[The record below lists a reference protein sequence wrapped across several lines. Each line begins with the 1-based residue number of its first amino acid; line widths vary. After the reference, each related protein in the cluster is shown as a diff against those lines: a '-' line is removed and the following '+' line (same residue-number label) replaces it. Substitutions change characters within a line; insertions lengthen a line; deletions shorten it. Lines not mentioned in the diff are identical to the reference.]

1 MTYEPRRVLL
11 TEPVH
16 PVAAGTLE
24 AGGCAV
30 IEGWKL
36 DEVGMAAALADAEA
50 ILVRISKVPGA
61 MIEAAPKLRVIAKHG
76 VGCDNIDQAAA
87 RARGIT
93 LAIASDANARSVAEH
108 TLMFILGLAKNL
120 GTMDRAV
127 REDYAR
133 RMRTRVVD
141 VAEKRILVL
150 GYGRIGKLV
159 APLCR
164 AFGME
169 VVLHDLLLAPGSE
182 CDGFKVVASL
192 AEGLAG
198 ADFLTVHV
206 PLTELTRGMI
216 GRAELASMKPGS
228 FVVNCARGG
237 IVDEAALA
245 ELTASGHLGGF
256 ASDVFSEEPIV
267 PGNPLLAGNPSLL
280 TPHSAALSEEAVRR
294 MAYRAARNILDYFAG
309 KLAPEFVFQAG

>member
-1 MTYEPRRVLL
+1 MSTERRKVLL

-16 PVAAGTLE
+16 PIAAETLE

-30 IEGWKL
+30 IEGWTL
-36 DEVGMAAALADAEA
+36 DDAGMADALAGIEA
-50 ILVRISKVPGA
+50 ILVRIARVPSG

-76 VGCDNIDQAAA
+76 VGCDNIDQAEA
-87 RARGIT
+87 RARGVT
-93 LAIASDANARSVAEH
+93 LAVAADANARSVAEH

-120 GTMDRAV
+120 GHMDRAV
-127 REDYAR
+127 RQDYSR
-133 RMRTRVVD
+133 RMQTRVVD
-141 VAEKRILVL
+141 VADKRVLVL

-169 VVLHDLLLAPGSE
+169 VLLHDLLLEPGTA
-182 CDGFKVVASL
+182 CDGFAVAPSL
-192 AEGLAG
+192 AEGLAQ

-206 PLTELTRGMI
+206 PLTDLTRGII

-256 ASDVFSEEPIV
+256 ASDVFSAEPIE
-267 PGNPLLAGNPSLL
+267 PGNPLLADNPSLL

-294 MAYRAARNILDYFAG
+294 MAYRAARNILDHFEG
-309 KLAPEFVFQAG
+309 QLAPEFVFGG

>member
-1 MTYEPRRVLL
+1 MSTRPRKVLL

-16 PVAAGTLE
+16 PIAAETLE

-30 IEGWKL
+30 IEGWTL
-36 DEVGMAAALADAEA
+36 DDAGMAEALTGIEA
-50 ILVRISKVPGA
+50 ILVRIGRVPGA
-61 MIEAAPKLRVIAKHG
+61 MIEAAPKLQVIAKHG
-76 VGCDNIDQAAA
+76 VGCDNIDQAVA

-120 GTMDRAV
+120 GRMNRAV
-127 REDYAR
+127 RQDYAR
-133 RMRTRVVD
+133 RMQTRVVD
-141 VAEKRILVL
+141 VAGKQILVL

-164 AFGME
+164 ALGME
-169 VVLHDLLLAPGSE
+169 VVLHDLLLEPGST
-182 CDGFKVVASL
+182 CDGYAIVPSL
-192 AEGLAG
+192 AEGLAK

-245 ELTASGHLGGF
+245 ELTTSGHLGGF
-256 ASDVFSEEPIV
+256 ASDVFSVEPIESE
-267 PGNPLLAGNPSLL
+267 NPLLAENPSLL

-294 MAYRAARNILDYFAG
+294 MAYRAAQNILDQFDG
-309 KLAPEFVFQAG
+309 TLAPEFVFEG

>member
-1 MTYEPRRVLL
+1 MSTEPRRVLL

-16 PVAAGTLE
+16 EIAVETLTEGGACEVVRGWRLSE
-24 AGGCAV
+24 A
-30 IEGWKL
+30 E
-36 DEVGMAAALADAEA
+36 MSAALANVEG
-50 ILVRISKVPGA
+50 ILVRIAKIPAA
-61 MIEAAPKLRVIAKHG
+61 MIDAAPKLSVIAKHG

-120 GTMDRAV
+120 GAMDHAV
-127 REDYAR
+127 RQDYSR
-133 RMRTRVVD
+133 RLETRVVD
-141 VAEKRILVL
+141 VAGRRVLIL
-150 GYGRIGKLV
+150 GYGRIGRLV

-169 VVLHDLLLAPGSE
+169 VMLHDLLLEPGGTADGYEVAPSLE
-182 CDGFKVVASL
+182 DGL
-192 AEGLAG
+192 GQ

-206 PLTELTRGMI
+206 PLTDLTRGMI
-216 GRAELASMKPGS
+216 GRAELSRMKPGS

-245 ELTASGHLGGF
+245 EATAEGHLGGF
-256 ASDVFSEEPIV
+256 ASDVFSEEPIR
-267 PGNPLLAGNPSLL
+267 PGNPLLSIAPSLL
-280 TPHSAALSEEAVRR
+280 TPHSAALSEEAVQR
-294 MAYRAARNILDYFAG
+294 MAHRAARNIRDHFDG
-309 KLAPEFVFQAG
+309 TLAPEFVLGT